1 MSPPR
6 GDRGRRLAPDERRAQ
21 IVEIAAGLF
30 ADRPYPELGVAD
42 VARAAGITQG
52 LVYHY
57 FPTKTAVFA
66 AAFEHLSRRLLAAS
80 LPDGDGALPEQ
91 ARAGVRGYLDFA
103 EENRVVFLNL
113 FRGATLLEPDFLLIA
128 DATRA
133 AIVERTLAA
142 LGLVRRKA
150 AATRLA
156 LRGYLGAAESVTLE
170 FLADRPVSRPAVE
183 RLLLGALL
191 TAIVSGLREDGIAPA
206 AAGSLEHFERAF
218 REALAL

>member
-1 MSPPR
+1 MPPSR
-6 GDRGRRLAPDERRAQ
+6 ADRGRRLAPDERRAQ
-21 IVEIAAGLF
+21 LVEIAAGLF
-30 ADRPYPELGVAD
+30 GARPYPELGVAD
-42 VARAAGITQG
+42 VARAARITQG

-80 LPDGDGALPEQ
+80 LPEGGALPEK

-103 EENRVVFLNL
+103 EENRVAFLNL
-113 FRGATLLEPDFLLIA
+113 FRGATLLEPDFLRIA

-133 AIVERTLAA
+133 TIVERTLAT
-142 LGLVRRKA
+142 LGLARRKA

-170 FLADRPVSRPAVE
+170 WLAEHALSRPAIE

-191 TAIVSGLREDGIAPA
+191 TAIVSGLREDGLAPA
-206 AAGSLEHFERAF
+206 ALGSLELFERAF
-218 REALAL
+218 RDALAL